1 MLSNTGLNTAEQQ
14 LVSLHCEET
23 LGLLSARPERPM
35 APMKA
40 PRCLG
45 TPHRDI
51 WTLSSPPPP
60 HLMAPP
66 CPNVSQPAGSD
77 HPPQLWPDDAEAQL
91 TLTPCADPPKALNEP
106 EPSGTEPCPAPRPI
120 CTDTRLAPPPSLPH
134 HSCMAV
140 PPDALQCSVSSSCC
154 LTCGRCDWPPAQP
167 PLLLPS
173 SCVPDGV

>member
-1 MLSNTGLNTAEQQ
+1 
-14 LVSLHCEET
+14 
-23 LGLLSARPERPM
+23 M
-35 APMKA
+35 A
-40 PRCLG
+40 L
-45 TPHRDI
+45 
-51 WTLSSPPPP
+51 
-60 HLMAPP
+60 P

-140 PPDALQCSVSSSCC
+140 PPDALHGVPCLAHAASHVVDATGRLPSLHSCF
-154 LTCGRCDWPPAQP
+154 
-167 PLLLPS
+167 LLPVS
-173 SCVPDGV
+173 LMASRAAQSTSPDGCCSDTFCYECHRISSLTE